1 MKLETL
7 LIAACALLAATAA
20 QAQDTRVWV
29 VETPKDNDAWLRYA
43 TPDTDDQPA
52 AFRCTPKSGQV
63 QVIAELGKAVSAR
76 IPTSVT
82 VASAPAS
89 ATLRGSADA
98 NPITGGAMVTAE
110 FSTRAPLVAA
120 FRKSGLVSVTALGET
135 LAPPPAPKRA
145 VRKFFGVC
153 R

>member
-1 MKLETL
+1 MKLATI
-7 LIAACALLAATAA
+7 LISALTATAA
-20 QAQDTRVWV
+20 QAQDTRVWIV
-29 VETPKDNDAWLRYA
+29 QTPKDNDAWLRYA

-63 QVIAELGKAVSAR
+63 QVMAEMGKPVRAR

-89 ATLRGSADA
+89 VTLRGLAD
-98 NPITGGAMVTAE
+98 PDQITEGAMVTAE

-120 FRKSGLVSVTALGET
+120 FRKTGVVSVTALGET
-135 LAPPPAPKRA
+135 LALPPAPKGA
-145 VRKFFGVC
+145 VRKFFGAC
-153 R
+153 K